1 MKSFSGERE
10 KGVLQAE
17 VLHVQP
23 GRGLVQGWKES
34 GRDVA
39 AG

>member
-1 MKSFSGERE
+1 MMKSFSGERE

-23 GRGLVQGWKES
+23 GRGLVQG
-34 GRDVA
+34 
-39 AG
+39 